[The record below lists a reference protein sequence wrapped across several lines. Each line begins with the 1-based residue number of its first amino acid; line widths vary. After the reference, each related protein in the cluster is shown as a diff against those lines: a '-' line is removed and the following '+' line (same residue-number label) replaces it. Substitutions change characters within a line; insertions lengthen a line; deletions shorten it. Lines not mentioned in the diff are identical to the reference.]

1 MAYLCKRCYI
11 NAHENLTKKQIK
23 QLNISSVD
31 FYCDNCGKLKK
42 FVVEKK
48 IDEDGFVYEDCED

>member
-11 NAHENLTKKQIK
+11 NKHENLTKKQIK

-31 FYCDNCGKLKK
+31 LYCDNCGKLKK
-42 FVVEKK
+42 LVVEKK

>member
-11 NAHENLTKKQIK
+11 NKHENLTKKQIK
-23 QLNISSVD
+23 QLNVSSVD

-42 FVVEKK
+42 LVVEKK
-48 IDEDGFVYEDCED
+48 IDEDGMVYEDCED